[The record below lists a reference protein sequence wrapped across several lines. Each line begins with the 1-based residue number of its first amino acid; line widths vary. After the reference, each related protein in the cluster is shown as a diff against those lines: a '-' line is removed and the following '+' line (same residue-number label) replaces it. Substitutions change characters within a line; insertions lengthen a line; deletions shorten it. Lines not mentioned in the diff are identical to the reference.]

1 MVDLWRIEL
10 HSSRCKRDIIP
21 IILQAQNLLP
31 LASKPSP
38 HTVSRLAIPPRNNG
52 RCVLF
57 SHTRCHVSRNVYEVQ
72 RTATAFSSWHQCKAD
87 VLPLSL
93 AARYS
98 VHLAGLAHCA
108 KEVSNPALSTFP
120 SCYLVQ
126 VSPACLERWIT
137 EKQER
142 SP

>member
-1 MVDLWRIEL
+1 MNGWPVGNRTLVKRLSSAYSTIELQAIRIWWAGAVTIHSLKDGFYRPTARTTSFTCPLLVDRKRIEL
-10 HSSRCKRDIIP
+10 
-21 IILQAQNLLP
+21 L
-31 LASKPSP
+31 PSP
-38 HTVSRLAIPPRNNG
+38 
-52 RCVLF
+52 
-57 SHTRCHVSRNVYEVQ
+57 
-72 RTATAFSSWHQCKAD
+72 CKGD

-126 VSPACLERWIT
+126 VSPACLERWIIGDGP
-137 EKQER
+137 R
-142 SP
+142 SRT